1 VLPASITAELG
12 GAWTRLA
19 ARAVLADAS
28 ASTAPARLPATPS
41 HSPIFGGNFG
51 GDH

>member
-1 VLPASITAELG
+1 VLPASIIVALG

-19 ARAVLADAS
+19 AHAVLADAL

-41 HSPIFGGNFG
+41 HSPIIDDTFGGE
-51 GDH
+51 H